1 MNYKD
6 FIKGDTLKIAE
17 SLVSIS
23 DFSKGKTSKI
33 FDHVQHSNAEYIV
46 LKNNKPAAVV
56 VSMPAYRE
64 FAEKAYKLDL
74 LLEYLEEIRLS
85 DLAESRMN
93 SDPKAQDFFD
103 FVKEQGF
110 SLDEIMD
117 GYEDVEIE

>member
-1 MNYKD
+1 
-6 FIKGDTLKIAE
+6 
-17 SLVSIS
+17 
-23 DFSKGKTSKI
+23 
-33 FDHVQHSNAEYIV
+33 
-46 LKNNKPAAVV
+46 
-56 VSMPAYRE
+56 MPAYRE

-103 FVKEQGF
+103 FIKEQGF